1 MTDPFALF
9 TLTQRLQAAG
19 VALRVD
25 GQRVRLS
32 PAGRAQPDDVAALRP
47 FKAEILEVAQ
57 YTDDV
62 HAAILERRGWL
73 VHRLTSSI
81 YVAPG
86 ARYPG
91 VNAAPA
97 LDVWLASLVE
107 RRVWLS
113 EAAPN
118 GAVALSP
125 LSALSG
131 ADVVAAGQ
139 YGALV
144 LSATVPAARTYA
156 PPLSIREISH
166 NTTQARPTRA
176 PQPPT
181 RAPAQAEPYA
191 APLLQ

>member
-9 TLTQRLQAAG
+9 ALVQRLDAAG
-19 VALRVD
+19 VTVRVVD
-25 GQRVRLS
+25 GKVQFA
-32 PAGRAQPDDVAALRP
+32 PASTVQPEDVAALRL

-57 YTDDV
+57 HTDDV

-73 VHRLTSSI
+73 VHRLTSCI

-91 VNAAPA
+91 VNDPPA
-97 LDVWLASLVE
+97 LDVWLTSLVE

-144 LSATVPAARTYA
+144 LASVVPAARLYA

-166 NTTQARPTRA
+166 NTTQPRPTRA

-181 RAPAQAEPYA
+181 RAPAQAQHDG
-191 APLLQ
+191 APF